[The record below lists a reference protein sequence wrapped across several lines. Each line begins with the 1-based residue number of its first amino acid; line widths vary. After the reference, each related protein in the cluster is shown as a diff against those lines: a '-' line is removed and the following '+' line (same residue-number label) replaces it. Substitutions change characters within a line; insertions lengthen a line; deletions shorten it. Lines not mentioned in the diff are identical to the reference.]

1 MFSICL
7 KIKKGENMIYK
18 KIKEL
23 AQKKKISI
31 SELER
36 RAGLS
41 NGSISKWNNV
51 SPNINNLKAVA
62 DVLKVKVDKLL
73 E

>member
-1 MFSICL
+1 MV
-7 KIKKGENMIYK
+7 YK
-18 KIKEL
+18 KVSEIAKE
-23 AQKKKISI
+23 QNITI

-41 NGSISKWNNV
+41 KATISKWKKS
-51 SPNINNLKAVA
+51 SPTVDSLKAVA
-62 DVLKVKVDKLL
+62 KVLKVKVDKLL

>member
-1 MFSICL
+1 MVYE
-7 KIKKGENMIYK
+7 KISEI
-18 KIKEL
+18 
-23 AQKKKISI
+23 AKKKNISI

-41 NGSISKWNNV
+41 KATISKWKTS
-51 SPNINNLKAVA
+51 SPKADNLKSVA
-62 DVLKVKVDKLL
+62 TVLNVKVDELL